1 MKAQFPH
8 VTPRWAWLLVLTA
21 ALLPAAAA
29 QNTQPGEAAAPRSVG
44 AVLDKASDAALWVN
58 FVPVPKG
65 ARVRSIAGQG
75 TLELGRMSYL
85 SGATEEGVSIRR
97 HGHTFTVSTRFGLQ
111 IGDPATHGTAK
122 LVAVLTQINPAI
134 RVTVDG
140 VNLTSAPEVI
150 QMAMKYG
157 VVTEHSLEMEIPTSM
172 PDAAAQVANAIAF
185 QVIAN

>member
-1 MKAQFPH
+1 MKAQLPH
-8 VTPRWAWLLVLTA
+8 GTPRWAWLLALAA
-21 ALLPAAAA
+21 ALLPAAVA
-29 QNTQPGEAAAPRSVG
+29 QNAQPGEPTARN
-44 AVLDKASDAALWVN
+44 AVRDKASDAALWVN

-85 SGATEEGVSIRR
+85 SGATEDGVTIHR
-97 HGHTFTVSTRFGLQ
+97 HGRTFTVSTRFGLQ
-111 IGDPATHGTAK
+111 VGDPAAHGTAK
-122 LVAVLTQINPAI
+122 LVAVLTQINPGI
-134 RVTVDG
+134 RVTLDG
-140 VNLTSAPEVI
+140 VNLSSVPEVI

>member
-1 MKAQFPH
+1 MQH
-8 VTPRWAWLLVLTA
+8 VKDRQSRGTRWAWLLAVTA

-29 QNTQPGEAAAPRSVG
+29 QSAQPGEPTPRT
-44 AVLDKASDAALWVN
+44 AVREKPSDSGLWVK
-58 FVPVPKG
+58 FVPVARG

-85 SGATEEGVSIRR
+85 SGASEEGVTIHR
-97 HGHTFTVSTRFGLQ
+97 HVRTFTVSTRFGLMA
-111 IGDPATHGTAK
+111 GEPGMHGTAK
-122 LVAVLTQINPAI
+122 LMAVLTALNPAI
-134 RVTVDG
+134 RVAVDG
-140 VNLTSAPEVI
+140 VNLSTSPEVI

-157 VVTEHSLEMEIPTSM
+157 VVSEHQLEIEIPTSM